1 MNERKLAVNRRRFI
15 AGLSAA
21 GLGSTLLPGALLAV
35 AQDAD
40 EITIEMLEAAQR
52 VAGLRFGPD
61 ELQRIVGLLNRPGES
76 GPDVETLRAA
86 GLGNA
91 SLCAL
96 VFNPVPPG
104 MALPTARRPMRR
116 APIRVSRPTN
126 DEALAFLPVTH
137 LAHLVE
143 TRQVT
148 SSELTALY
156 LARLRRHDPTL
167 RCVVSLTDD
176 LALAQATQADDEIA
190 AGTYR
195 GPLHGIP
202 WGAKDLL
209 SVRGTRTTWGASP
222 YQGQTLD
229 VDATVYSRLAAAGA
243 VLVAKLSMGA
253 LASGDRWFGGRTRNP
268 WKTEEG
274 SSGSSAGPGAATAAG
289 LVGFAVGTETRG
301 SIVSPAS
308 RTGVTGLRPTFGR
321 VSRYGAMTLAWS
333 MDKVGP
339 MCRSAEDCAL
349 VLSAIQGPDGL
360 DNTVLDVPFN
370 WDATS
375 DLRRLKVGYLRSAMD
390 DDIADNPRTP
400 ERVAGLRQ
408 IQSNNRVALEV
419 LRGLGVQVVPF
430 ELPDLPASAIGFI
443 LDTEAAAAFDAPTL
457 SAELDGMRELPEQ
470 SRWPDSFRASRF
482 VSAVDYLQANRLR
495 MRFIEVVHEA
505 LGDLDLFVGSHGSL
519 TNLTG
524 HPELSLPNG
533 FHRGAPTSLRLTG
546 RLFGE
551 EAMLRVA
558 HAYQGST
565 THHLQRPPM

>member
-1 MNERKLAVNRRRFI
+1 
-15 AGLSAA
+15 
-21 GLGSTLLPGALLAV
+21 
-35 AQDAD
+35 
-40 EITIEMLEAAQR
+40 
-52 VAGLRFGPD
+52 
-61 ELQRIVGLLNRPGES
+61 
-76 GPDVETLRAA
+76 
-86 GLGNA
+86 
-91 SLCAL
+91 
-96 VFNPVPPG
+96 
-104 MALPTARRPMRR
+104 
-116 APIRVSRPTN
+116 
-126 DEALAFLPVTH
+126 
-137 LAHLVE
+137 
-143 TRQVT
+143 
-148 SSELTALY
+148 
-156 LARLRRHDPTL
+156 
-167 RCVVSLTDD
+167 
-176 LALAQATQADDEIA
+176 
-190 AGTYR
+190 
-195 GPLHGIP
+195 
-202 WGAKDLL
+202 
-209 SVRGTRTTWGASP
+209 
-222 YQGQTLD
+222 
-229 VDATVYSRLAAAGA
+229 
-243 VLVAKLSMGA
+243 
-253 LASGDRWFGGRTRNP
+253 
-268 WKTEEG
+268 
-274 SSGSSAGPGAATAAG
+274 
-289 LVGFAVGTETRG
+289 
-301 SIVSPAS
+301 
-308 RTGVTGLRPTFGR
+308 
-321 VSRYGAMTLAWS
+321 
-333 MDKVGP
+333 
-339 MCRSAEDCAL
+339 
-349 VLSAIQGPDGL
+349 
-360 DNTVLDVPFN
+360 
-370 WDATS
+370 
-375 DLRRLKVGYLRSAMD
+375 MD